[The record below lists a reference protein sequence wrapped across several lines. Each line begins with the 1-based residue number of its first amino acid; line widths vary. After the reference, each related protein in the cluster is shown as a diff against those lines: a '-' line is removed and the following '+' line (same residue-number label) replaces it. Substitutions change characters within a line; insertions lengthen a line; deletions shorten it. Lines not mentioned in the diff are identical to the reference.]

1 MEIPQIVAMKDCRY
15 ETIPIDK
22 ITVITPR
29 NRDEEQFQM
38 HVQSIE
44 NNGMLMPIR
53 VNGRFL
59 AIIEQLL
66 S

>member
-1 MEIPQIVAMKDCRY
+1 MEIPIIGAFKDRRY

-22 ITVITPR
+22 IKVINLR

-38 HVQSIE
+38 NVQSIE
-44 NNGMLMPIR
+44 NNGMLPIR
-53 VNGRFL
+53 VNDKYL
-59 AIIEQLL
+59 AIIKQLL